1 MSKKLKRK
9 VGDKVI
15 INEKFIS
22 AMGKEAIID
31 SIETDKSGR
40 EWYRLRHKGGLDP
53 FNWKE
58 SDFFDY
64 IEEMNKPEEDE

>member
-1 MSKKLKRK
+1 MSKLKRK

-31 SIETDKSGR
+31 SIETDKTGR

-53 FNWKE
+53 FNWTD
-58 SDFFDY
+58 SDFFD
-64 IEEMNKPEEDE
+64 EKKDEDNIR